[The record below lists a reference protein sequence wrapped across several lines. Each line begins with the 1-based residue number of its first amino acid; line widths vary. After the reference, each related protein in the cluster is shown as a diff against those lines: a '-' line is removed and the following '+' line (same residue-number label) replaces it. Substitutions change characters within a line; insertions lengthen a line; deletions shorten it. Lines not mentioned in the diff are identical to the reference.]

1 MPEIYFLRGVCYT
14 EAVVLKM
21 FNATAFFI
29 VREDFGINGGRAVR
43 NIRITEIRRIMKKRN
58 AGIMVLLLLCLF
70 LSGCG
75 NLWAGDAVD
84 EDIGASQTYEEA
96 VSDSAGDKSNTE
108 NFSGELEFDES
119 SLIKRGDG
127 TDDTGEGETL
137 EVHYIDIGQG
147 DSVLIRQGDS
157 AMLIDAGNN
166 SKGTTVWSY
175 LRSLNVDSLDYAV
188 ATHPDADHIG
198 GLDVILYKI
207 DCNMI
212 FMPSVKKDT
221 KTYEELMDTIKQR
234 RQTYVVPER
243 GNIYT
248 LGNAQFEILT
258 DTGRDYGENVND
270 YSIALRLVFGNTSF
284 LFTGDAE
291 EAAERDMIEGG
302 QNLLSDVYK
311 ASHHGADTANTEEFL
326 AAVNPKYCVI
336 SCGQD
341 NTYGHPRAGFLN
353 RLRAMGVKVFRTDEQ
368 GTVVAVS
375 DGENITFNTDST
387 TSWKA
392 GEPVGSEEKRNDGKS
407 RYILN
412 TGTKK
417 FHKPDCS
424 SVKKMSDK
432 NKKESAQSR
441 EELIAEGYEPCM
453 NCNP

>member
-1 MPEIYFLRGVCYT
+1 MRKI
-14 EAVVLKM
+14 K
-21 FNATAFFI
+21 
-29 VREDFGINGGRAVR
+29 
-43 NIRITEIRRIMKKRN
+43 ITEISKRMKKTN
-58 AGIMVLLLLCLF
+58 IGIMVLLLLCLF
-70 LSGCG
+70 LSGCE
-75 NLWAGDAVD
+75 NLYPKDAVD
-84 EDIGASQTYEEA
+84 EEIGASSMQTTEQSI
-96 VSDSAGDKSNTE
+96 SDTAGNEDAPDTE
-108 NFSGELEFDES
+108 DFSDELELDES
-119 SLIKRGDG
+119 RLIKRGEG
-127 TDDTGEGETL
+127 TDDTRSTGNEGTL

-166 SKGTTVWSY
+166 SKGTAVWSY
-175 LRSLNVDSLDYAV
+175 LRSLNVESLDYAV

-198 GLDVILYKI
+198 GLDVILYKM
-207 DCNMI
+207 DCGMI

-234 RQTYVVPER
+234 RQTYNVPER
-243 GNIYT
+243 GSIYT

-258 DTGRDYGENVND
+258 DTGKDYGENVND
-270 YSIALRLVFGNTSF
+270 YSIALRLVFGDTSF

-291 EAAERDMIEGG
+291 EAAEHDMIEGG

-326 AAVNPKYCVI
+326 TAVNPKYCVI

-353 RLRAMGVKVFRTDEQ
+353 RLRAMGINVYRTDEQ
-368 GTVVAVS
+368 GTVVAFS
-375 DGENITFNTDST
+375 DGQTITFNTGSS

-392 GEPVGSEEKRNDGKS
+392 GEPVGREENSGNGH
-407 RYILN
+407 YIIN

-424 SVKKMSDK
+424 SVKKMSDQ
-432 NKKESAQSR
+432 NKKESGQSR
-441 EELIAEGYEPCM
+441 EELIAEGYEPCK

>member
-1 MPEIYFLRGVCYT
+1 MG
-14 EAVVLKM
+14 
-21 FNATAFFI
+21 
-29 VREDFGINGGRAVR
+29 
-43 NIRITEIRRIMKKRN
+43 NIRITEIRRHMKKRN
-58 AGIMVLLLLCLF
+58 AGMMVLLLLCLF

-75 NLWAGDAVD
+75 NVRTEDAVD
-84 EDIGASQTYEEA
+84 EDIGASTIQTNEEA
-96 VSDSAGDKSNTE
+96 VSDTAVDKESPDTE
-108 NFSGELEFDES
+108 DFSDELEFDES

-127 TDDTGEGETL
+127 ADNTGSARDGEIL
-137 EVHYIDIGQG
+137 EVHFIDIGQG
-147 DSVLIRQGDS
+147 DSILIRQGNS

-166 SKGTTVWSY
+166 SKGTAVWSY
-175 LRSLNVDSLDYAV
+175 LRSLNVESLDYAV

-207 DCNMI
+207 DCGMI

-234 RQTYVVPER
+234 RQTYIVPER
-243 GNIYT
+243 GNIYA

-326 AAVNPKYCVI
+326 TAVNPKYCVI

-375 DGENITFNTDST
+375 DGENITFNTGSS
-387 TSWKA
+387 TSWIA
-392 GEPVGSEEKRNDGKS
+392 GEPMGSEENSGNGH
-407 RYILN
+407 YIIN

-424 SVKKMSDK
+424 SVKKMSDQ
-432 NKKESAQSR
+432 NKKESVQSR
-441 EELIAEGYEPCM
+441 EELIAEGYEPCK

>member
-1 MPEIYFLRGVCYT
+1 MGS
-14 EAVVLKM
+14 
-21 FNATAFFI
+21 
-29 VREDFGINGGRAVR
+29 
-43 NIRITEIRRIMKKRN
+43 IRITEIGRHMKKRN
-58 AGIMVLLLLCLF
+58 AGMMVLLLLCLF

-75 NLWAGDAVD
+75 NLRTEDTVD
-84 EDIGASQTYEEA
+84 EDIGASPIQTTEEG
-96 VSDSAGDKSNTE
+96 VSDTAVDKESPDTE
-108 NFSGELEFDES
+108 NFSDELEFDES
-119 SLIKRGDG
+119 RLVKRGDG
-127 TDDTGEGETL
+127 TDDTGSAGNGETL
-137 EVHYIDIGQG
+137 EVHFIDIGQG
-147 DSVLIRQGDS
+147 DSVLIRQGDL

-166 SKGTTVWSY
+166 SKGTAVWSY
-175 LRSLNVDSLDYAV
+175 LRSLNVESLDYAV

-207 DCNMI
+207 DCGMI

-234 RQTYVVPER
+234 RQTYIVPER

-258 DTGRDYGENVND
+258 DTGKDYGENVND

-291 EAAERDMIEGG
+291 EAAERDMIESG
-302 QNLLSDVYK
+302 QELLSDVYK

-326 AAVNPKYCVI
+326 TAVNPEYCVI

-353 RLRAMGVKVFRTDEQ
+353 LLRAMGVKVFRTDEQ

-375 DGENITFNTDST
+375 DGENITFNTGSS
-387 TSWKA
+387 TSWIA
-392 GEPVGSEEKRNDGKS
+392 GEPTESEEKEESGNGH
-407 RYILN
+407 YILN

-417 FHKPDCS
+417 FHKPDCG

-432 NKKESAQSR
+432 NKKESNQSR
-441 EELIAEGYEPCM
+441 EELIAEGYEPCKS
-453 NCNP
+453 CNP